1 MGSANT
7 IDVSDLSDE
16 ELKMVENF
24 IKLLKTKTKI
34 EMLQNEGK
42 IKFSTRKSNVI
53 GLLTREEIY
62 DYL

>member
-34 EMLQNEGK
+34 EMSQNEGK

-62 DYL
+62 